1 MSAARPALRAS
12 LREAGFS
19 RSDTAVR
26 VASPSGPSRPP
37 ETSPSALAIAAA
49 RYIGAGDAALGRD
62 LPLGQGRAGIQAI
75 PEGDDHGLPLVQA
88 SLDAPAHLGAG
99 VTGIQLLQHIVV
111 HADGVHQRQGVAVPI
126 PVNGIRQGDLPLQLP
141 LGAEV
146 HQDLV
151 FDTAGGI
158 GGQAHVLV
166 RLEGA
171 DPLDQSDGADGDQI
185 VLIPVGRIVLFHDVR
200 HQAQVVLDE
209 DVPGLQITLRH
220 PLQVHPLLLR
230 FQRTGEGAASPAGEA
245 QGEEQAVE
253 HQQNPRSEHLSHLHS
268 STLFRPRLSL
278 CQRSCS
284 MRASPAERERN

>member
-26 VASPSGPSRPP
+26 VASPSGPSRPL

-62 LPLGQGRAGIQAI
+62 LPLGQGRAGIQAV

-151 FDTAGGI
+151 
-158 GGQAHVLV
+158 
-166 RLEGA
+166 RY
-171 DPLDQSDGADGDQI
+171 
-185 VLIPVGRIVLFHDVR
+185 
-200 HQAQVVLDE
+200 
-209 DVPGLQITLRH
+209 
-220 PLQVHPLLLR
+220 PLL
-230 FQRTGEGAASPAGEA
+230 TD
-245 QGEEQAVE
+245 
-253 HQQNPRSEHLSHLHS
+253 
-268 STLFRPRLSL
+268 T
-278 CQRSCS
+278 
-284 MRASPAERERN
+284 

>member
-62 LPLGQGRAGIQAI
+62 LPLGQGRAGIQAV

-126 PVNGIRQGDLPLQLP
+126 PVNGIRQGDFSLELFLA
-141 LGAEV
+141 AEV
-146 HQDLV
+146 HENFV
-151 FDTAGGI
+151 FNAAGGV
-158 GGQAHVLV
+158 GGQA
-166 RLEGA
+166 GA
-171 DPLDQSDGADGDQI
+171 LLRVEAGDALDEADGADGDQVLLIGALGI
-185 VLIPVGRIVLFHDVR
+185 VFLDDVG
-200 HQAQVVLDE
+200 HQAQVPLDE
-209 DVPGLQITLRH
+209 YIPGLLISLG
-220 PLQVHPLLLR
+220 VAAEIFPLLCGGQWLWKR
-230 FQRTGEGAASPAGEA
+230 PAAG
-245 QGEEQAVE
+245 QAE
-253 HQQNPRSEHLSHLHS
+253 
-268 STLFRPRLSL
+268 
-278 CQRSCS
+278 
-284 MRASPAERERN
+284 